1 MGNGNNHLYFIS
13 TKVLG
18 LGDERRHTC
27 IVYIYYKENDKKL
40 QFSPFF
46 KKDRFKVLITKLIK
60 SITNN

>member
-46 KKDRFKVLITKLIK
+46 KNLTVGQV
-60 SITNN
+60 